1 MTVALA
7 YTKTFAII
15 GIGQMLVRIPLTYI
29 VDPVPFA
36 SFGVFWGGVTATL
49 FLLVLGPIM
58 DFGSWAIWKARMG
71 RRSR

>member
-1 MTVALA
+1 VALA

-15 GIGQMLVRIPLTYI
+15 SVGQMLVRIPLTYI

-36 SFGVFWGGVTATL
+36 SFGVFWGGITAGL
-49 FLLVLGPIM
+49 ILMILGPVM
-58 DFGSWAIWKARMG
+58 DIASWIVWKFRVE

>member
-1 MTVALA
+1 MALA
-7 YTKTFAII
+7 FTKTMAILAVAQI
-15 GIGQMLVRIPLTYI
+15 VIRVPLTYV

>member
-1 MTVALA
+1 MSIA

-15 GIGQMLVRIPLTYI
+15 GLGQMLVRIPLTYV

-36 SFGVFWGGVTATL
+36 SHGVFWGG
-49 FLLVLGPIM
+49 FLALVFFPVIGAAF
-58 DFGSWAIWKARMG
+58 DFGSWALWKIRVS